1 MLRLLPRVS
10 SLMISNLPVDSPA
23 FLKNLSR
30 VFPELVVAN
39 TGSCVR
45 PQSKIGHPA
54 CRYRQLIQFSV
65 LGFRGICH
73 HHHHLSLN
81 REGRWGT
88 TDDFK
93 TSFLRFSLFS
103 TALWDLLNSRP
114 VHSLILSSSS
124 SVCPVFFTLSLC
136 LARWFWPD
144 LMNGKQ
150 DHCSLR
156 LFTIVRRS

>member
-30 VFPELVVAN
+30 VFPVLVVAN

-73 HHHHLSLN
+73 HHYHLSLN

-93 TSFLRFSLFS
+93 TSFLHFDCSPLPSGTCRTPGLSIPRCCLPTS
-103 TALWDLLNSRP
+103 PLPLSA
-114 VHSLILSSSS
+114 LSSSPFH
-124 SVCPVFFTLSLC
+124 CAL
-136 LARWFWPD
+136 
-144 LMNGKQ
+144 Q
-150 DHCSLR
+150 DG
-156 LFTIVRRS
+156 FGQT